1 MVKKKKEEAIKL
13 EEKAKEE
20 EAALGTPKVA
30 PKSGNTKSWLGGA
43 DDDADVVFK

>member
-13 EEKAKEE
+13 EEQEKAE
-20 EAALGTPKVA
+20 EAALGQPKVA
-30 PKSGNTKSWLGGA
+30 PKSGKSLLGGA